1 MGSLTCRY
9 WLRARRSGGCRVAR
23 LGLLPRRSWEPR
35 DLPDGS
41 LRSRLA
47 VILAVALRELGRE
60 CIAARDVMPSLGK
73 IWYR

>member
-1 MGSLTCRY
+1 
-9 WLRARRSGGCRVAR
+9 
-23 LGLLPRRSWEPR
+23 
-35 DLPDGS
+35 
-41 LRSRLA
+41 